1 MSIRR
6 KTIEEL
12 LDLEGEL
19 IQARTDEQGGALY
32 QLVSVYEALFN
43 KISADPESEYTTS
56 LPNIK
61 KKLINYLVKYG
72 TYMKTEY
79 RKDDNGAISA
89 LKLAL
94 SIEKDIP
101 IAHYRLGFLRYK
113 EKNYTKTMNHFQ
125 HALRFQEKGINKE
138 YKMNDQQVYNT
149 HLYLANSALF
159 IAKETQDSLKGLK
172 LNVNMENLPNYETS
186 PLYDLIS
193 QNELYIANNAYTIVT
208 PDGKRLCIK
217 EECEELSEPANTI
230 ILDLINNESVVSFN
244 GGKEVRL
251 SKNHVEM
258 LRLFLMESNKDNP
271 LTKNHFY
278 DLFSRTGDNGEIL
291 SNTYTRNIT
300 RLRYKLAE
308 AGLEKMVIE
317 NKAGSRETAYFYN
330 QQFPYLIM
338 HRSDEAFLL
347 SE

>member
-1 MSIRR
+1 MSLRR

-32 QLVSVYEALFN
+32 HLVSVYEALFN

-79 RKDDNGAISA
+79 RKDDNGAASA
-89 LKLAL
+89 LEKAL
-94 SIEKDIP
+94 CLEKELP
-101 IAHYRLGFLRYK
+101 VAYYRLGFLRYK
-113 EKNYTKTMNHFQ
+113 ERNYTMAVIHFKNAIRYQ
-125 HALRFQEKGINKE
+125 KKVNDKE
-138 YKMNDQQVYNT
+138 YKMNDQQVYNA

-159 IAKETQDSLKGLK
+159 IAKETQDSLKGLE
-172 LNVNMENLPNYETS
+172 LNVNKENLPNYETS
-186 PLYDLIS
+186 PLFDLIAR
-193 QNELYIANNAYTIVT
+193 NELYLANNAYTVVT
-208 PDGKRLCIK
+208 NEGKRLCSK
-217 EECEELSEPANTI
+217 EDCEELAEPANTI
-230 ILDLINNESVVSFN
+230 ILNLINNESVVSFN
-244 GGKEVRL
+244 GGREMSL

-258 LRLFLMESNKDNP
+258 LRLFLIESNKDNP

-278 DLFSRTGDNGEIL
+278 DLFSGTGDNGEIL
-291 SNTYTRNIT
+291 SNTYTQNIT